1 MRVEEVMS
9 TPVRAI
15 APDDTLHDATREM
28 WRHGCGALAV
38 IDGRDRV
45 VGMLTDRDV
54 CLAAFIQ
61 EDRLDAL
68 RVESAMTPV
77 VYCCRVGE
85 SLRHAEEAM
94 RDHHVRRL
102 PVLDAAD
109 RLVGMLSID
118 DLAVAAALRQWGGD
132 DALASVEIAGTFASV
147 AAPRAMDLQSRAL
160 AEE

>member
-9 TPVRAI
+9 TPVRTV
-15 APDDTLHDATREM
+15 APGDTLHDATREM

-38 IDGRDRV
+38 IDGNRV

-61 EDRLDAL
+61 EERLDAL

-77 VYCCRVGE
+77 VFCCRTSE
-85 SLRHAEEAM
+85 SLRHAEAAM

-102 PVLDAAD
+102 PVLDDQD

-132 DALASVEIAGTFASV
+132 DALSSTEIAGTFASV
-147 AAPRAMDLQSRAL
+147 AAPRAMDLQARAL
-160 AEE
+160 AEEE